1 MGIRIKLN
9 RKPCWIKRT
18 YFDVEITSKYL
29 KLNFSSYKYKF
40 LIDIFEVFIDD
51 KKVKYL
57 VVKTKNMLYF
67 EIVPILILQLA
78 NFVNFRYFI
87 F

>member
-9 RKPCWIKRT
+9 RKPYWIKRT

-29 KLNFSSYKYKF
+29 KLNFSSYKYEF

-51 KKVKYL
+51 KKVQYL
-57 VVKTKNMLYF
+57 VVKTKKICF
-67 EIVPILILQLA
+67 ILKLSQS
-78 NFVNFRYFI
+78 
-87 F
+87 